1 MNNLVNLSEQV
12 VKGYAEAKAI
22 LRKKEYKEALKAEKT
37 YGKIIK
43 EELDR
48 AGVTDIELYGVS
60 FKLTYQD
67 RSEMDEEKLA
77 EILESKGL
85 TDAII
90 IKKVADP
97 NKLPNLI
104 ADGLIT
110 DEELRTCIKPKL
122 VPVLKIKEV

>member
-1 MNNLVNLSEQV
+1 MNVNLSEQV
-12 VKGYAEAKAI
+12 VKEYVKAKAI
-22 LRKKEYKEALKAEKT
+22 LQKEEYKEALKAEKT
-37 YGKIIK
+37 YGRIIK
-43 EELDR
+43 EELDK
-48 AGVTDIELYGVS
+48 AGVTNIELYGVR

-97 NKLPNLI
+97 NKLPNLV

-110 DEELRTCIKPKL
+110 EEELRTCLKPKL
-122 VPVLKIKEV
+122 IPVLKIEEV

>member
-1 MNNLVNLSEQV
+1 MNVNLSEQV
-12 VKGYAEAKAI
+12 VKEYVKAKAI
-22 LRKKEYKEALKAEKT
+22 LQKEEYKEALKAEKT
-37 YGKIIK
+37 YGRIIK

-48 AGVTDIELYGVS
+48 AGVTNIELYGVR

-97 NKLPNLI
+97 NKLPNLV
-104 ADGLIT
+104 ANGLIT
-110 DEELRTCIKPKL
+110 DEELRTCLKPRL
-122 VPVLKIKEV
+122 IPVLKIEEV